1 MSVKTKNLDNTFGMI
16 SGISD
21 HVKQSKAKQRA
32 EHIQVVEKK
41 PFKKPRGD
49 YYNLD
54 MVVRDT
60 ELGAKGHPVMT
71 EQIKTNYKEYVSIMA
86 SAEGV
91 SMTKYIHKL
100 IDEDMERN
108 SKKYKQLIRIKNKGT
123 A

>member
-1 MSVKTKNLDNTFGMI
+1 MAVKTKGLDNTFNSI

-21 HVKQSKAKQRA
+21 HVKKTKAKQRVSK
-32 EHIQVVEKK
+32 E

-54 MVVRDT
+54 LVVRDT
-60 ELGAKGHPVMT
+60 ELGAKGHQVMT
-71 EQIKTNYKEYVSIMA
+71 EAIKTNYKEYLSVMA
-86 SAEGV
+86 SAEGL

-108 SKKYKQLIRIKNKGT
+108 SKKYKQLVKIKNN
-123 A
+123 